1 MVPFKHVYALGKY
14 CRYKLLMK
22 HYQSNNVRKGLLLQ
36 QIGVT
41 LCHAYSVIFFSRAS
55 SCLWTPTFTYA
66 LRRVHVGYEM
76 ERCIISIS
84 VMLSTG
90 PMTIVMPCEEE
101 LPERHS
107 RQSRIT
113 LTATTSV
120 FTQTSGV
127 PQSWAICIVMIFWCH
142 KQFTCRLLMFVY
154 L

>member
-1 MVPFKHVYALGKY
+1 MVPSEHLYALRKY

-22 HYQSNNVRKGLLLQ
+22 HYQSNNVRKRVNRCNFMPCLF
-36 QIGVT
+36 
-41 LCHAYSVIFFSRAS
+41 SIFFSRAS
-55 SCLWTPTFTYA
+55 SCLWIPTFTYA

-101 LPERHS
+101 LPVRQS
-107 RQSRIT
+107 QQSRIT

-127 PQSWAICIVMIFWCH
+127 PHSWGICIVMIF
-142 KQFTCRLLMFVY
+142 
-154 L
+154 